1 LKEYQHNKIFQNTW
15 SAKLPWAKLVTS
27 EDGKVHQVECKVC
40 STIER
45 KDKLLTA
52 KLDSLWKHN
61 GRRKALV
68 VITGVC
74 KVTYFYMS
82 KDSIMQK

>member
-1 LKEYQHNKIFQNTW
+1 MKEYQHNKVFQNTW
-15 SAKLPWAKLVTS
+15 SAKLPWAKLVTN
-27 EDGKVHQVECKVC
+27 EDRKVHQVECKVC

-68 VITGVC
+68 VKFVKLHTFI
-74 KVTYFYMS
+74 
-82 KDSIMQK
+82 